1 MSHNHSHG
9 HSHAPANYN
18 SAFIIGIVLNL
29 VFVVIEA
36 AYGIAVNSLALI
48 SDAGHNLS
56 DVFTLAFAWGASW
69 LASKSPTVKRTY
81 GYRRATILASLF
93 SAILLFIVLGGIAW
107 EAIGRF
113 RHPVPINTTTVMIV
127 AGIGIVINTVT
138 ALLFISGKDKD
149 LNIKGAFL
157 HMAADAVVSLGV
169 VISALVIMLEGWLWL
184 DPAVSIVIAVVIFW
198 GTWGLMK
205 DSLNLSLDAVPAN
218 IDPVEVETYLL
229 SLPQVTNLH
238 DLHIWAMSTTE
249 VALTVHLI
257 VPGTGDDDFLDEICH
272 TLHNRF
278 GIAHST
284 IQLERRETVAC
295 KQSHPGSL

>member
-1 MSHNHSHG
+1 MSHNHSHS
-9 HSHAPANYN
+9 HSQANYN
-18 SAFIIGIVLNL
+18 NAFIIGISLNL
-29 VFVVIEA
+29 VFVGIEA
-36 AYGIAVNSLALI
+36 TYGIAVNSLALI

-69 LASKSPTVKRTY
+69 LASKSPTLQRTY
-81 GYRRATILASLF
+81 GFRRATILASLF
-93 SAILLFIVLGGIAW
+93 SAILLFIVLGGIVW

-113 RHPVPINTTTVMIV
+113 RHPVPINTMTVMVV

-138 ALLFISGKDKD
+138 ALLFISGRDKD

-169 VISALVIMLEGWLWL
+169 VISGFIIMLEGWLWL
-184 DPAVSIVIAVVIFW
+184 DPAVSILIVVVIFW
-198 GTWGLMK
+198 GTWGLLR
-205 DSLNLSLDAVPAN
+205 DSLNLSLDAVPAH
-218 IDPVEVETYLL
+218 IDPVEVETYLM
-229 SLPQVTNLH
+229 SLTQVTNFH

-257 VPGTGDDDFLDEICH
+257 VPGKGEDDFLANVSQ
-272 TLHNRF
+272 TLHERF
-278 GIAHST
+278 GIAHAT
-284 IQLERRETVAC
+284 IQLERRETIAC